1 MSMSGRPLGDR
12 TTVLLVDDEPDALE
26 ECAAIVED
34 SGYPWV
40 AARSGEEAL
49 AILETTPSIG
59 IVMTDVRM
67 PGMDGIAL
75 ISAIHERYAADR
87 NIRTVVITGHASLD
101 LAVQAMRYDAVDFLS
116 KPASRAE
123 FVGALMRADQARNGA
138 PPQRPQ
144 RDRIAE
150 LSGEVERIRKALAE
164 LTTSPPAPA
173 AAAPGSGGPAVAP
186 GPVDAAFVRS
196 LIRSRQARGRF
207 FSEELFADPAWDI
220 LLDLT
225 ESRLEG
231 KEISISSLC
240 LASGVPPSTA
250 LRWIKSMTDEGMLVR
265 RADPA
270 DGRRFI
276 VEMSDQTATAMTR
289 CLEAIRERLAA

>member
-1 MSMSGRPLGDR
+1 MSGRPVGDR

-75 ISAIHERYAADR
+75 ISAIHERYQTDR

-123 FVGALMRADQARNGA
+123 FVDALMRADQARAGA

-164 LTTSPPAPA
+164 LTTSPAPA
-173 AAAPGSGGPAVAP
+173 STPAAGGAAVSA
-186 GPVDAAFVRS
+186 GPVDAAFVRGI
-196 LIRSRQARGRF
+196 IRGRQARSRF
-207 FSEELFADPAWDI
+207 FSADLFADPAWDI

-250 LRWIKSMTDEGMLVR
+250 LRWIKSMTDEGMLIR

-276 VEMSDQTATAMTR
+276 VEMSEPTAMAMTK
-289 CLEAIRERLAA
+289 CLEAIREKLAG

>member
-1 MSMSGRPLGDR
+1 MSGRPVGDR

-49 AILETTPSIG
+49 AILEATPSIG

-75 ISAIHERYAADR
+75 IAAIHERYTPER

-116 KPASRAE
+116 KPASRSE
-123 FVGALMRADQARNGA
+123 FVDALMRADQARNGA
-138 PPQRPQ
+138 PPARPQ

-150 LSGEVERIRKALAE
+150 LSGEVERIRRALSE
-164 LTTSPPAPA
+164 LTSAPAP
-173 AAAPGSGGPAVAP
+173 GPAVAA

-196 LIRSRQARGRF
+196 IIRSRQARARF

-231 KEISISSLC
+231 REISISSLC

-265 RADPA
+265 RADPT

-276 VEMSDQTATAMTR
+276 VEMSEPTAMAMTK
-289 CLEAIRERLAA
+289 CLEAIRERLAG

>member
-1 MSMSGRPLGDR
+1 MSMSGRPVGDR

-49 AILETTPSIG
+49 AIWETTPSIG

-75 ISAIHERYAADR
+75 ISAIHERYQTDR

-123 FVGALMRADQARNGA
+123 FVDALMRADQARAGA

-150 LSGEVERIRKALAE
+150 LSGEVERIRKALAD
-164 LTTSPPAPA
+164 LTTAPA
-173 AAAPGSGGPAVAP
+173 APASGGGAAVSA
-186 GPVDAAFVRS
+186 GPVDAAFVRGI
-196 LIRSRQARGRF
+196 IRARQVRSRF

-276 VEMSDQTATAMTR
+276 VEMSDQTAMAMTK
-289 CLEAIRERLAA
+289 CLESIREKLAG

>member
-1 MSMSGRPLGDR
+1 MSMSGRPIADR

-75 ISAIHERYAADR
+75 ISAIHERYSADR

-123 FVGALMRADQARNGA
+123 FVGALMRADQARAGA

-164 LTTSPPAPA
+164 LTQSPPAASP
-173 AAAPGSGGPAVAP
+173 PSGASAVAA
-186 GPVDAAFVRS
+186 GPVDGPFVRNI
-196 LIRSRQARGRF
+196 IRARQARSRF

-276 VEMSDQTATAMTR
+276 VEMSEPTAMAMTR
-289 CLEAIRERLAA
+289 CLEAIRERLAS

>member
-1 MSMSGRPLGDR
+1 MSGRPVGDR

-49 AILETTPSIG
+49 SILETTPSIG

-75 ISAIHERYAADR
+75 IAAIHERYGPDR

-123 FVGALMRADQARNGA
+123 FVDALMRADQARNGA
-138 PPQRPQ
+138 PPARPQ

-150 LSGEVERIRKALAE
+150 LSGEVERIRRALSE
-164 LTTSPPAPA
+164 LSAAPA
-173 AAAPGSGGPAVAP
+173 SSASAPASSSPAMSA
-186 GPVDAAFVRS
+186 GPVDAAFVRNI
-196 LIRSRQARGRF
+196 IRSRQARTRF

-231 KEISISSLC
+231 REISISSLC

-250 LRWIKSMTDEGMLVR
+250 LRWIKSMTDEGMLIR
-265 RADPA
+265 RADPT

-276 VEMSDQTATAMTR
+276 VEMSEPTATAMTK
-289 CLEAIRERLAA
+289 CLEAIRERLAS

>member
-1 MSMSGRPLGDR
+1 MADR

-75 ISAIHERYAADR
+75 ISAIHERYGADR

-123 FVGALMRADQARNGA
+123 FVDALMRADQARAGA

-164 LTTSPPAPA
+164 LTTAPA
-173 AAAPGSGGPAVAP
+173 APASAGGAAVAA
-186 GPVDAAFVRS
+186 GPVDAAFVRGM
-196 LIRSRQARGRF
+196 IRARQVRSRF

-276 VEMSDQTATAMTR
+276 VEMSDQTAMAMTK
-289 CLEAIRERLAA
+289 CLESIREKLAG